1 MQKLKA
7 TSKVNLLHL
16 HLHLNASVKSLDITP
31 TLKILQ
37 KKIKI
42 TTIKIISTGLELLDK
57 ILGNLGLKDF

>member
-1 MQKLKA
+1 MGFLI
-7 TSKVNLLHL
+7 L

-37 KKIKI
+37 KNKI